1 MRILLIFILTIL
13 LSCSNKKSENVS
25 IKFDINE
32 DLTFEEFKLLIE
44 NKGLEKDYPDINKWK
59 MICISRNVSI
69 ISKRETNF
77 YWSFILIF
85 KG

>member
-1 MRILLIFILTIL
+1 MRILLLFIITIL
-13 LSCSNKKSENVS
+13 LSCSGNKSENVS

-59 MICISRNVSI
+59 MI
-69 ISKRETNF
+69 
-77 YWSFILIF
+77 
-85 KG
+85 

>member
-1 MRILLIFILTIL
+1 MRFFLLFILTIL

-32 DLTFEEFKLLIE
+32 DLTFEEIKLLIE

-59 MICISRNVSI
+59 MI
-69 ISKRETNF
+69 
-77 YWSFILIF
+77 
-85 KG
+85 

>member
-13 LSCSNKKSENVS
+13 LSCSNNNFENKS

-44 NKGLEKDYPDINKWK
+44 NKGLEKDYTDINK
-59 MICISRNVSI
+59 
-69 ISKRETNF
+69 
-77 YWSFILIF
+77 
-85 KG
+85 